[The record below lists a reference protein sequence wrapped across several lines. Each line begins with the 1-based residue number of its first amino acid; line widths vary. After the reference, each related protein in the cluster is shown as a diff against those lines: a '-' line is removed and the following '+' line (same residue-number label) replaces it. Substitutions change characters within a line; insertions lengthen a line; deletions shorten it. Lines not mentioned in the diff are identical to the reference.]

1 MGNAANQNVLLEN
14 PFGEFTA
21 DKIQSHLIS
30 DGQNIVVKY
39 VTESDGEEVAEDII
53 MPDIEDIFVP
63 ENNVGKHPERAKKVV
78 IIKFANGDKQMAT
91 CDYQDEFNLE
101 TGIEIC
107 LMKEMLQNLVDDM
120 VSGSS
125 LYNNIM
131 KHALTKVNY
140 EKKRRETLKSV
151 KRALNAVKQED
162 RERRQKRERAAREE
176 KIDIIVEALRR
187 TFPSEVKL
195 SDRDAKQFIDGI
207 GEIVF

>member
-1 MGNAANQNVLLEN
+1 MNRGVLLEN

-21 DKIQSHLIS
+21 EEFQGHLIS
-30 DGQNIVVKY
+30 DGQNIVIKY
-39 VTESDGEEVAEDII
+39 VTEDTGEEIAEDIV

-63 ENNVGKHPERAKKVV
+63 ENNVGKHPERAKRVV
-78 IIKFANGDKQMAT
+78 IVKFANGDKQMAT
-91 CDYQDEFNLE
+91 CDRQDEFNLE

-107 LMKEMLQNLVDDM
+107 IMKEMLQNISDNL

-140 EKKRRETLKSV
+140 GKKQREVLKSV
-151 KRALNAVKQED
+151 KRTLNELKQED

-187 TFPSEVKL
+187 TFTYE
-195 SDRDAKQFIDGI
+195 DRDAKQFIDCI
-207 GEIVF
+207 EEIVF